1 VENAAET
8 LVGSLNGSRVVV
20 EDGNQ
25 STTAEAL
32 QARTLGL
39 SRWYLDQGV
48 QPGDRVLIL
57 VPPGADFAAA
67 LLGLVWIGAVPV
79 LLDPGHPEGVWRA
92 QLEAVQPRWVV
103 TIPTLGRLWAI
114 PGARR
119 LLSSLGRST
128 PARPEGARVLQLPG
142 SVRGDAEPA
151 VCTDDAEALILFTS
165 GTTSAPRGVVHTHGN
180 LPHFLRQV
188 SQVVEGVAMASYLA
202 EHPQQI
208 FYALTTGATC
218 HVVKAPPAR
227 RLQAVVD
234 RLQSGQIEAWFGSP
248 YTWIHC
254 LDTGIAIPPEIQT
267 LIFGSSPV
275 THQFLNRLLPHL
287 SESVEV
293 RCLYG
298 LSEAGPVALADGR
311 EKASRQGRGDWLG
324 PCIGEA
330 RVTLES
336 EEIQVHSPAL
346 ARGYIGEAPRIG
358 PLATGDLGRQDADG
372 LWLLGR
378 KKDMILRRGVN
389 HYPSLLE
396 SLLAEHGINASLVG
410 IFDATAQD
418 ERIIVAHTGPA
429 DTPFADL
436 LGEAA
441 PDHVLHLES
450 LPHSGRQHKVDKQAL
465 RLLARERFEVPS

>member
-1 VENAAET
+1 MANAAFP
-8 LVGSLNGSRVVV
+8 LVDSLTGRRVVV
-20 EDGNQ
+20 QEGE
-25 STTAEAL
+25 TATAADEL
-32 QARTLGL
+32 QARILGL
-39 SRWYLDQGV
+39 SCWYRNQGV
-48 QPGDRVLIL
+48 ELGDRVLIL

-67 LLGLVWIGAVPV
+67 LLGLVWIGATPI
-79 LLDPGHPEGVWRA
+79 LLDPGHPEAIWRT
-92 QLEAVQPRWVV
+92 QVESVQPRWVV
-103 TIPTLGRLWAI
+103 TIPTLGRLWAV

-142 SVRGDAEPA
+142 TVRGDTEPA
-151 VCTDDAEALILFTS
+151 VCRDDAEALILFTS
-165 GTTSAPRGVVHTHGN
+165 GTTSAPRGVIHTHGN
-180 LPHFLRQV
+180 LPHFLRHV
-188 SQVVEGVAMASYLA
+188 SQVVEGVSMASYLA

-218 HVVKAPPAR
+218 HVVRAPPAK
-227 RLQAVVD
+227 RLQVVVE

-254 LDTGIAIPPEIQT
+254 LDVGIEIPPEIQT

-287 SESVEV
+287 PEKVKI

-298 LSEAGPVALADGR
+298 LTEAGPVTVADGR
-311 EKASRQGRGDWLG
+311 EKASRQGTGDWLG
-324 PCIGEA
+324 PCIGDA
-330 RVTLES
+330 LVTLES
-336 EEIQVHSPAL
+336 GEIHVHSPAL
-346 ARGYIGEAPRIG
+346 ARGYVGEPPRNG
-358 PLATGDLGRQDADG
+358 PLATGDLGRQDSDG

-396 SLLAEHGINASLVG
+396 SLLAENDIDASLVG
-410 IFDATAQD
+410 VFDTTAQD

-429 DTPFADL
+429 DTAFADL

-441 PDHVLHLES
+441 PDHVLHMEC
-450 LPHSGRQHKVDKQAL
+450 LPRSGRQHKVDKQAL
-465 RLLARERFEVPS
+465 RKLARERFEVPN

>member
-1 VENAAET
+1 
-8 LVGSLNGSRVVV
+8 VVV
-20 EDGNQ
+20 QEGEVT
-25 STTAEAL
+25 TTAEVL
-32 QARTLGL
+32 HARTLGL
-39 SRWYLDQGV
+39 SLWFQNQGV
-48 QPGDRVLIL
+48 EQGDRVLML
-57 VPPGADFAAA
+57 VPPGAEFAAA
-67 LLGLVWIGAVPV
+67 LLGLVWIGATPV

-92 QLEAVQPRWVV
+92 QVGAVEPRWVV
-103 TIPTLGRLWAI
+103 TVPALGRVWAI

-119 LLSSLGRST
+119 LLSAMGRST

-142 SVRGDAEPA
+142 WVRGDTDPA
-151 VCTDDAEALILFTS
+151 VCTEDAEALILFTS
-165 GTTSAPRGVVHTHGN
+165 GTTSAPRGVIHTHGN

-188 SQVVEGVAMASYLA
+188 SQVVEGVSMASYLA

-234 RLQSGQIEAWFGSP
+234 LLRSGQIEAWFGSP

-254 LDTGIAIPPEIQT
+254 LDTGIAIPQEIQT

-287 SESVEV
+287 SETVNI

-298 LSEAGPVALADGR
+298 LSEAGPVAVADGR
-311 EKASRQGRGDWLG
+311 EKASRQGTGDWLG
-324 PCIGEA
+324 ACIGDA
-330 RVTLES
+330 RVTLNDG
-336 EEIQVHSPAL
+336 EIQVHSPAL
-346 ARGYIGEAPRIG
+346 ARGYLGEPPRDG

-396 SLLAEHGINASLVG
+396 SLLAENGIDASLVG
-410 IFDATAQD
+410 IFDTTAQD
-418 ERIIVAHTGPA
+418 ERIIVVHTGPA

-441 PDHVLHLES
+441 PDHVLHLDT
-450 LPHSGRQHKVDKQAL
+450 LPRAGRQHKIDKQAL

>member
-1 VENAAET
+1 M
-8 LVGSLNGSRVVV
+8 VVQ
-20 EDGNQ
+20 EDSGK
-25 STTAEAL
+25 TTANAL
-32 QARTLGL
+32 RARTLGL
-39 SRWYLDQGV
+39 SCWFHEQGV
-48 QPGDRVLIL
+48 KQGDRVLML

-67 LLGLVWIGAVPV
+67 LLGLVWIGATPV
-79 LLDPGHPEGVWRA
+79 LLDPGHPEGVWKA
-92 QLEAVQPRWVV
+92 QVEAVQPRWVV
-103 TIPTLGRLWAI
+103 TVPALGRLWAV
-114 PGARR
+114 PWARR
-119 LLSSLGRST
+119 LLSALGRST
-128 PARPEGARVLQLPG
+128 PARPEGVKVLHLPG
-142 SVRGDAEPA
+142 TVRGDTDPA
-151 VCTDDAEALILFTS
+151 ACTEDAEALILFTS

-180 LPHFLRQV
+180 LPHFLRHV
-188 SQVVEGVAMASYLA
+188 SQVVEGVSMASYLA

-218 HVVKAPPAR
+218 HVVKASPAK
-227 RLQAVVD
+227 RLTAVVD
-234 RLQSGQIEAWFGSP
+234 LLRSGQIEAWFGSP

-254 LDTGIAIPPEIQT
+254 LDAGITIPQEIQT

-287 SESVEV
+287 SETVAI
-293 RCLYG
+293 RCMYG
-298 LSEAGPVALADGR
+298 LSEAGPVALVDGR
-311 EKASRQGRGDWLG
+311 EKARRPRNGDWLG
-324 PCIGEA
+324 ACVGAA
-330 RVTLES
+330 RVTLEAG
-336 EEIQVHSPAL
+336 EIHVQSPAL
-346 ARGYIGEAPRIG
+346 ARGYLGEPPREG

-396 SLLAEHGINASLVG
+396 SLLAENDIDASLVG
-410 IFDATAQD
+410 VFDTTAQD

-450 LPHSGRQHKVDKQAL
+450 LPRSGRQHKIDKQAL
-465 RLLARERFEVPS
+465 RKLARERFGVPS